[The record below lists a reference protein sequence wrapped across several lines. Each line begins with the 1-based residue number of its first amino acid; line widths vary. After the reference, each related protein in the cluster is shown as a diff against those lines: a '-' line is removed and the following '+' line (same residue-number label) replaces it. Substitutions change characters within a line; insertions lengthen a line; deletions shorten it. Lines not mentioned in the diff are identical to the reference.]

1 MSTTLTSTG
10 STALV
15 CVPATR
21 GALMKVSR
29 IQPPAADASALAEQ
43 FDALCA
49 RMIELV
55 DRAERTKAPGAL
67 TRYVTAAWS
76 RLVAWRMRRAT
87 RVILSSLDD
96 HILKDIGLDR
106 GDIDQVL
113 GDLQRRRLHWE
124 V

>member
-21 GALMKVSR
+21 GALVKVSR
-29 IQPPAADASALAEQ
+29 AQPPAADASALAEQ

-55 DRAERTKAPGAL
+55 DRAEQTKAPGAL
-67 TRYVTAAWS
+67 TRYVAATWS
-76 RLVAWRMRRAT
+76 RLVAWRLRRAT
-87 RVILSSLDD
+87 RIILSSLDD
-96 HILKDIGLDR
+96 HILRDIGLER
-106 GDIDQVL
+106 SEIDTFL
-113 GDLQRRRLHWE
+113 RSPRFR
-124 V
+124 